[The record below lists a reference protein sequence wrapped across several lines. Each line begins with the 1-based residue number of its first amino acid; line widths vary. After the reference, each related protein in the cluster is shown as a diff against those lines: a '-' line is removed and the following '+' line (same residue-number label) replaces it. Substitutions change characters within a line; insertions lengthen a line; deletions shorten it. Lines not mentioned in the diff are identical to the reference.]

1 MMDNASPT
9 AFKPLELLEQ
19 VRQHLQAGQRAYLV
33 GGAVRDLLL
42 QRRVHDM
49 DFAISGD
56 VRRLARKTANLL
68 GGAFYVMDSTNETM
82 RVILTSPNN
91 ERLFLDFSALR
102 GNELRDDLLARDF
115 TINAIAMDLTAGNAI
130 IDPLGGA
137 RDLQDHRLRTCA
149 ADSFLS
155 DPVRVLRAVRLSL
168 ELELQIMPVTLQLAR
183 QAAGELGRISVE
195 RQRDELFRILEGRHP
210 ESAMRLMKALGV
222 LDFVLPEL
230 KAMQGIQQSK
240 PHTLDV
246 WEHTLKVLGWL
257 EKLSGVLVGEYA
269 ENSASDLVL
278 GLAVLRLGRY
288 REQLAEHF
296 NARLIPDRSIRSLL
310 MLAALFHDA
319 GKPAARSVDS
329 DGRIRFLGHEKRSAE
344 MVQAFGTRFAL
355 SGAEI
360 ERLSKII
367 LGHMRVH
374 QLSDGRTGIS
384 RRAIYRF
391 FQDAGIAG
399 VDICLLSLAD
409 MLATYG
415 VTLDAELW
423 QRELDTC
430 RTLLEAWWEKPEEIV
445 RPPRL
450 VNGNEIMVHFKMT
463 PGPQVGKLLEAIQE
477 AQAMGQ
483 IADRQAALDFAK
495 TWLMTRP
502 EKEGDL

>member
-1 MMDNASPT
+1 MIENAPST

-19 VRQHLQAGQRAYLV
+19 IRQHLQEGQQAYLV
-33 GGAVRDLLL
+33 GGAVRDMLL

-56 VRRLARKTANLL
+56 VRRLARKTANVL
-68 GGAFYVMDSTNETM
+68 GGAFYVMDAARETM
-82 RVILTSPNN
+82 RVILTLPNQ

-102 GNELRDDLLARDF
+102 GDDLLEDLMARDF
-115 TINAIAMDLTAGNAI
+115 TINAIAIDLNAGNEI
-130 IDPLGGA
+130 VDPLGGD
-137 RDLQDHRLRTCA
+137 RDLREHLLHTCA
-149 ADSFLS
+149 SDSFQN
-155 DPVRVLRAVRLSL
+155 DPVRVLRAIRLSL
-168 ELELQIMPVTLQLAR
+168 EFELHLLPETTQ
-183 QAAGELGRISVE
+183 QACQASGELGRVSVE

-210 ESAMRLMKALGV
+210 ESALRLMQALGV
-222 LDFVLPEL
+222 LEIVLPEL
-230 KAMQGIQQSK
+230 KPMQGVQQSK

-246 WEHTLKVLGWL
+246 WEHTLKVVGWL

-269 ENSASDLVL
+269 ENSASDLAL

-288 REQLAEHF
+288 REQLAAHF
-296 NARLIPDRSIRSLL
+296 KVLMVPDRSIRSLL

-319 GKPAARSVDS
+319 GKPAVRSIDP
-329 DGRIRFLGHEKRSAE
+329 DGRIRFLGHEKRSVE
-344 MVQAFGTRFAL
+344 LFEAFGARFAL
-355 SGAEI
+355 SSAEI

-374 QLSDGRTGIS
+374 QLSDGRQGLS
-384 RRAIYRF
+384 RKAIYRF
-391 FQDAGIAG
+391 FRDAGASG

-430 RTLLEAWWEKPEEIV
+430 RMLLEAWWEKPEEIV

-450 VNGNEIMVHFKMT
+450 LNGNEIMVHFDMIA
-463 PGPQVGKLLEAIQE
+463 GPQVGRLLEAIRE

-483 IADRQAALDFAK
+483 ITDREAALDFAK
-495 TWLMTRP
+495 TWLTTLP
-502 EKEGDL
+502 EQEGDQ

>member
-1 MMDNASPT
+1 MSENGSST

-19 VRQHLQAGQRAYLV
+19 IRQHLQAGQRAYLV

-56 VRRLARKTANLL
+56 VRRLARKTANEL
-68 GGAFYVMDSTNETM
+68 GGAFYIMDAARETM
-82 RVILTSPNN
+82 RVILTSPNQ

-102 GNELRDDLLARDF
+102 GMDLRDDLLARDF
-115 TINAIAMDLTAGNAI
+115 TINAIAIDLTAGNEI
-130 IDPLGGA
+130 VDPLGGA
-137 RDLQDHRLRTCA
+137 RDLHDRRLRACTA
-149 ADSFLS
+149 NSFQD
-155 DPVRVLRAVRLSL
+155 DPVRVLRAIRLSL
-168 ELELQIMPVTLQLAR
+168 ELGLQIMPETTQQAR
-183 QAAGELGRISVE
+183 QVSGELGRVSVE

-210 ESAMRLMKALGV
+210 ESALRLMQALGV
-222 LDFVLPEL
+222 LEIVLPEL
-230 KAMQGIQQSK
+230 KPMQGVQQSA

-269 ENSASDLVL
+269 ENAASDLML
-278 GLAVLRLGRY
+278 GLTVLRLGRY

-296 NARLIPDRSIRSLL
+296 QTQLIPDRSIRSLL
-310 MLAALFHDA
+310 MLAALFHNA
-319 GKPAARSVDS
+319 GKPASRSIET

-344 MVQAFGTRFAL
+344 LVEAFGARFAL
-355 SGAEI
+355 SSTEI

-374 QLSDGRTGIS
+374 QLSDGRANIS
-384 RRAIYRF
+384 RRAIYHF
-391 FQDAGIAG
+391 FRDAGIAG

-415 VTLDAELW
+415 VMLEAELW

-450 VNGNEIMVHFKMT
+450 VDGNEIMVHFDIT
-463 PGPQVGKLLEAIQE
+463 AGPQVGKLLEAIRE

-483 IADRQAALDFAK
+483 IADREAALDFAK
-495 TWLMTRP
+495 TWLMTKP
-502 EKEGDL
+502 EKEGDQ